1 MSNIIK
7 FPRPKG
13 KQDLHVFELNVEKI
27 KKLMPKASTVKDVF
41 AWLFL
46 LVRLPLFL
54 IMYWLRLPVIFL
66 CNLVSIP
73 MLIAWMFALY
83 AFPDKT
89 AMVWGFGIASFSAFV
104 VSWAYDFILM
114 AISPQDMMMTL

>member
-7 FPRPKG
+7 FPTPKG
-13 KQDLHVFELNVEKI
+13 KQALPTFDIEVEKI
-27 KKLMPKASTVKDVF
+27 KKAMPRASAVKSVF

-54 IMYWLRLPVIFL
+54 VMYWLRLPVIFL

-73 MLIAWMFALY
+73 MLMAWLFALY
-83 AFPDKT
+83 AFPEKS
-89 AMVWGFGIASFSAFV
+89 AMVWGFGIASFSAFF

-114 AISPQDMMMTL
+114 AISPQDMMKTV